1 MGGRAQDYFLVTT
14 RNEAL
19 VLDRLFGRWLA
30 PKVPEQ
36 PMVAPGQRIYAIGDI
51 HGRADLLEQL
61 IAMIEADDAARGDAE
76 ILLIFLGDLI
86 DRGPDS
92 AGVVER
98 VGQLLSAGDQVR
110 LIKGNHEEVFAAAA
124 TGCSKSTRLLMKIGG
139 YETLE
144 SYGISRAEA
153 DEGTMQDLADLL
165 KQRIPQAHLA
175 ILNRGEDMVR
185 SGDYVFVHAGIRP
198 GVILDQQKPS
208 DLRWI
213 RGPFLDTR
221 RRDPFVVV
229 HGHTPTEAVEF
240 LPDRIGI
247 DTGAC
252 YSGKLTALG
261 LEGAERWVLQT

>member
-1 MGGRAQDYFLVTT
+1 
-14 RNEAL
+14 
-19 VLDRLFGRWLA
+19 LFNRWFA
-30 PKVPEQ
+30 PKTPLQ

-51 HGRADLLEQL
+51 HGRADLLEKL
-61 IAMIEADDAARGDAE
+61 VAMIENDDAARGDAE

-92 AGVVER
+92 AAVVDR
-98 VGQLLSAGDQVR
+98 LGQLLSVGDGVR
-110 LIKGNHEEVFAAAA
+110 LIKGNHEEVFASAA
-124 TGCSKSTRLLMKIGG
+124 TGCTKSTRLLMQIGG

-165 KQRIPQAHLA
+165 KQRIPQAHLD
-175 ILNRGEDMVR
+175 IINRGEDMVR

-198 GVILDQQKPS
+198 GVALDDQKAS

-213 RGPFLDTR
+213 RSPFLDAR
-221 RRDPFVVV
+221 RRDAFVVV
-229 HGHTPTEAVEF
+229 HGHTPTEKVEF
-240 LPDRIGI
+240 RPDRIGI
-247 DTGAC
+247 DTGASF
-252 YSGKLTALG
+252 SGKLTALG